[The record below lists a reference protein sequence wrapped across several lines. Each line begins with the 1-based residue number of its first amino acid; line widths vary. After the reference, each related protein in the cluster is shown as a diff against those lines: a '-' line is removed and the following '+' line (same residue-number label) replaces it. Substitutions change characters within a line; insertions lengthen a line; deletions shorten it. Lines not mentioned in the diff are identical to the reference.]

1 MNMKMRG
8 KIQFDFKWAR
18 RLKNPLY
25 FFNFFLSLALL
36 IAGIFFYRYQERTA
50 QETVKEQLT
59 TLAELKAKQI
69 NDWLEERLADAFNL
83 ARSPF
88 LATEISNYLRKP
100 DEMLKAK
107 ILKRLRTT
115 AEAYNYADILVLD
128 KEKNVRLSLTSP
140 ETSLSPECLK
150 ILDRAEQSQKPVFS
164 ELHRETPEGPVHLD
178 VAALLI
184 PYGQKER
191 QEKDNKEKKIEAAGF
206 ILLKV
211 NAESFLFPMIQSW
224 PLPSRTAETLLV
236 RREGEEVIIL
246 NELRH
251 RQQTA
256 LNLKFSLTRKEL
268 LPVRAV
274 LGEKGFT
281 EGKDYRGVDVL
292 AFVSPVPR
300 TSWFMVAKMDRAEA
314 LGPWRTR
321 SILILLV
328 SIGILSLPIGLS
340 EILWQRRE
348 KSHYRKLY
356 EAEARARE
364 SEEMFRILN
373 ESSLAGVYLIQD
385 GLLRYVNQAAADLFG
400 YTREELID
408 KESPLIV
415 VHPRDRALVAEN
427 IRRRI
432 AGEIKSLRY
441 EFLGQRKDGSTLNV
455 EVHGSVINYRGRPA
469 IIGNLIDITERKKL
483 LEEVQKREA
492 ELRST
497 LYSIGDGVIVTDTEG
512 RIIMMNPVAEKLTG
526 WKEEEAKGEPIQKV
540 FHLINELTRKPAENP
555 VERVIREGIVV
566 GLANH
571 SVLVSREGKEYPVAD
586 SGAPI
591 KGPEGNLMGVVLVFR
606 DQTEARLAQRR
617 LEEAK
622 ELAESIVET
631 IRNPLVVLDAEFK
644 IVEANRAFTS
654 TFQVREEEIL
664 HRSFLEIEE
673 GLWNIPELRRHLEQ
687 ILPQNTSFEDLEIEI
702 DSRKIG
708 HRILLLNGRRLYH
721 ERNQTRLILLAME
734 DITARREAEEALR
747 KSERE
752 KAVILDSMSELVAY
766 QAPDHTIIWANRA
779 AARSLGMRAEELV
792 GRRCYELWH
801 GRSSPCE
808 ICPVARARETG
819 RPQEDQVKTPDG
831 RYWYIRGYPVLD
843 EKGQV
848 VALIEVTLEIT
859 ETVKAQLDL
868 KASEER
874 YRRLAENAQDII
886 YRYRFYPE
894 RGFEYVNPAAT
905 VITGYTPEE
914 HYADPDLGFK
924 IIVEKDRPLLEK
936 LSKAEISQPVVLR
949 WRRKDGAIIWTEQ
962 RNVPIYDEEGRLVA
976 LEGIARDVTEM
987 IKREEDLKKS
997 LREKEILLREIHH
1010 RVKNNMQVIS
1020 SLLNLQAALIDDPG
1034 IKEIFRQCQKR
1045 IRSMAQV
1052 HEKLYASPDLT
1063 AIDFADYIQ
1072 SLAKTIYH
1080 EYEWQ
1085 LGQIE
1090 LKTELEPLAI
1100 NINQAIPLGL
1110 IVNELITNS
1119 FKHAFP
1125 RGRRGT
1131 IWIVLKRLDE
1141 KRAWLQVKDDGVGL
1155 PEGVDWKKPKTMG
1168 LIIIEALVE
1177 QLEAKMEIIREGGT
1191 DIRLTFPLPS

>member
-1 MNMKMRG
+1 MAK
-8 KIQFDFKWAR
+8 KIIEKIGFIFRWTR
-18 RLKNPLY
+18 RLESPLY
-25 FFNFFLSLALL
+25 IFNFFLSLALL
-36 IAGIFFYRYQERTA
+36 TAGIFFYRYQERAA
-50 QETVKEQLT
+50 QETVERQLT

-69 NDWLEERLADAFNL
+69 NGWLEERLADAFNL
-83 ARSPF
+83 AESPF
-88 LATEISNYLRKP
+88 FVTEISNYLKKP
-100 DEMLKAK
+100 DEILKAR
-107 ILKRLRTT
+107 ILKRLKIT

-128 KEKNVRLSLTSP
+128 KEKKVRLSLTSP
-140 ETSLSPECLK
+140 ESSLSPECLK
-150 ILDRAEQSQKPVFS
+150 ILELAEQSQKPVFS
-164 ELHRETPEGPVHLD
+164 ELHRETPEGPIHLD
-178 VAALLI
+178 VAAVLV
-184 PYGQKER
+184 PSTQEET
-191 QEKDNKEKKIEAAGF
+191 QEKDNQDKRIEHAGF

-211 NAESFLFPMIQSW
+211 NAESFLFPLIQSW
-224 PLPSRTAETLLV
+224 PLPSQTAETLLV
-236 RREGEEVIIL
+236 RREGEEVVFL

-251 RQQTA
+251 HQETA
-256 LNLKFSLTRKEL
+256 LTLKFPVTRKEL
-268 LPVRAV
+268 PSVRAV
-274 LGEKGFT
+274 LGEKGFV
-281 EGKDYRGVDVL
+281 EGKDYRGMDVL
-292 AFVSPVPR
+292 AFISPVPH
-300 TSWFMVAKMDRAEA
+300 TNWFMVTKIDRSEA

-340 EILWQRRE
+340 EVLWQRRE

-364 SEEMFRILN
+364 SEELFRILN

-385 GLLRYVNQAAADLFG
+385 GLLRYVNQAAAELFG
-400 YTREELID
+400 YTPEELID
-408 KESPLIV
+408 KESPLVV
-415 VHPRDRALVAEN
+415 VHPRDKALVAEN

-455 EVHGSVINYRGRPA
+455 EVHGSVINYRGKPA

-497 LYSIGDGVIVTDTEG
+497 LYSIGDGVIVTDTES

-540 FHLINELTRKPAENP
+540 FHIINELTREPAENH
-555 VERVIREGIVV
+555 VERVIREGIIV

-571 SVLVSREGKEYPVAD
+571 SVLISREGKEYPVAD

-591 KGPEGNLMGVVLVFR
+591 KGPEGSLIGVVLVFR

-631 IRNPLVVLDAEFK
+631 IHNPLVVLDPEFK
-644 IVEANRAFTS
+644 IIEANRAFTL

-664 HRSFLEIEE
+664 HRSFLEIED
-673 GLWNIPELRRHLEQ
+673 GLWNIPELRRYLEQ
-687 ILPQNTSFEDLEIEI
+687 ILPQNRTFEDLEIEI

-708 HRILLLNGRRLYH
+708 RRILLLNGRRLYH
-721 ERNQTRLILLAME
+721 EKNRTRLILLAME
-734 DITARREAEEALR
+734 DITARRQAEEALR

-752 KAVILDSMSELVAY
+752 KAAILDTMSELVAY

-779 AARSLGMRAEELV
+779 AAQSLGMKPEDLV

-801 GRSSPCE
+801 GRSTPCE

-819 RPQEDQVKTPDG
+819 KPQEDQVKTPDD

-848 VALIEVTLEIT
+848 AALIEVTLEIT

-924 IIVEKDRPLLEK
+924 IVVEEDRPLLEK
-936 LSKAEISQPVVLR
+936 VSTAEISQPVVLR
-949 WRRKDGAIIWTEQ
+949 WRRRDGEIIWTEQ

-976 LEGIARDVTEM
+976 LEGIARDVTER
-987 IKREEDLKKS
+987 IKREEALKKS
-997 LREKEILLREIHH
+997 LKEKEILLREIHH

-1020 SLLNLQAALIDDPG
+1020 SLLNLQAALMDDPK
-1034 IKEIFRQCQKR
+1034 IKEIFKQCQKR

-1072 SLAKTIYH
+1072 SLAKTIYQ

-1090 LKTELEPLAI
+1090 LKTELEPIAI
-1100 NINQAIPLGL
+1100 NINQAVPLGL

-1119 FKHAFP
+1119 LKHAFP
-1125 RGRRGT
+1125 ERRKGT

-1155 PEGVDWKKPKTMG
+1155 PEGIDLKKPKTMG

-1191 DIRLTFPLPS
+1191 DIRLTFPLPP

>member
-1 MNMKMRG
+1 MAK
-8 KIQFDFKWAR
+8 KIIEKIGFIFRWTR
-18 RLKNPLY
+18 RLESPLY
-25 FFNFFLSLALL
+25 IFNFFLSLALL
-36 IAGIFFYRYQERTA
+36 TAGIFFYRYQERAA
-50 QETVKEQLT
+50 QETVERQLT

-69 NDWLEERLADAFNL
+69 NGWLEERLADAFNL
-83 ARSPF
+83 AESPF
-88 LATEISNYLRKP
+88 FVTEISNYLKKP
-100 DEMLKAK
+100 DEILKAR
-107 ILKRLRTT
+107 ILKRLKIT

-128 KEKNVRLSLTSP
+128 KEKKVRLSLTSP
-140 ETSLSPECLK
+140 ESSLSPECLK
-150 ILDRAEQSQKPVFS
+150 ILELAEQSQKPVFS
-164 ELHRETPEGPVHLD
+164 ELHRETPEGPIHLD
-178 VAALLI
+178 VAAVLV
-184 PYGQKER
+184 PSTQEET
-191 QEKDNKEKKIEAAGF
+191 QEKDNQDKRIEHAGF

-211 NAESFLFPMIQSW
+211 NAESFLFPLIQSW
-224 PLPSRTAETLLV
+224 PLPSQTAETLLV
-236 RREGEEVIIL
+236 RREGEEVVFL

-251 RQQTA
+251 HQETA
-256 LNLKFSLTRKEL
+256 LTLKFPVTRKEL
-268 LPVRAV
+268 PSVRAV
-274 LGEKGFT
+274 LGEKGFV
-281 EGKDYRGVDVL
+281 EGKDYRGMDVL
-292 AFVSPVPR
+292 AFISPVPH
-300 TSWFMVAKMDRAEA
+300 TNWFMVTKIDRSEA

-340 EILWQRRE
+340 EVLWQRRE

-400 YTREELID
+400 YTPEELID
-408 KESPLIV
+408 KESPLVV
-415 VHPRDRALVAEN
+415 VHPRDKALVAEN

-455 EVHGSVINYRGRPA
+455 EVHGSVINYRGKPA

-540 FHLINELTRKPAENP
+540 FHIINELTREPAENP
-555 VERVIREGIVV
+555 VERVIREGIIV

-571 SVLVSREGKEYPVAD
+571 SVLISREGKEYPVAD

-591 KGPEGNLMGVVLVFR
+591 KGPEGSLIGVVLVFR

-631 IRNPLVVLDAEFK
+631 IHNPLVVLDPEFK
-644 IVEANRAFTS
+644 IIEANRAFTL

-664 HRSFLEIEE
+664 HRSFLEIED

-687 ILPQNTSFEDLEIEI
+687 ILPQNRTFEDLEIEI
-702 DSRKIG
+702 DSRKTG

-721 ERNQTRLILLAME
+721 EKNRTRLILLAME
-734 DITARREAEEALR
+734 DITARRQAEEALR
-747 KSERE
+747 KSERDMS
-752 KAVILDSMSELVAY
+752 VILSGISEHIVY

-779 AARSLGMRAEELV
+779 AAQSLGMKPEDLV

-801 GRSSPCE
+801 GRSTPCE

-819 RPQEDQVKTPDG
+819 KPQEDQVKTPDD

-848 VALIEVTLEIT
+848 AALIEVTLEIT

-924 IIVEKDRPLLEK
+924 IVVEEDRPLLEK
-936 LSKAEISQPVVLR
+936 MSTAEISQPVVLR
-949 WRRKDGAIIWTEQ
+949 WRRRDGEIIWTEQ

-976 LEGIARDVTEM
+976 LEGIVRDVTER
-987 IKREEDLKKS
+987 IKREEALKKS
-997 LREKEILLREIHH
+997 LKEKEILLREIHH

-1020 SLLNLQAALIDDPG
+1020 SLLNLQAALMDDPK
-1034 IKEIFRQCQKR
+1034 IKEIFKQCQKR

-1072 SLAKTIYH
+1072 SLAKTIYQ

-1090 LKTELEPLAI
+1090 LKTKLEPIAI
-1100 NINQAIPLGL
+1100 NINQAVPLGL

-1119 FKHAFP
+1119 LKHAFP
-1125 RGRRGT
+1125 ERRKGT

-1155 PEGVDWKKPKTMG
+1155 PEGIDLKKPKTMG

-1191 DIRLTFPLPS
+1191 DIRLTFPLSP